1 MGKLRKDGLAGS
13 ITRLKQ
19 VLDRIEKDKDQ
30 TFLAR
35 PIKVLRR
42 LGYKRA
48 AELLLAQAG
57 VAMLLRE
64 RVHVRRILH
73 ELRCRQK
80 RCGQVG
86 LYVDA
91 SVLPVAYYCERH
103 RSPDDEAL
111 GITEELL
118 ALEEIEKAED
128 SRAGKS

>member
-57 VAMLLRE
+57 VAMLLR
-64 RVHVRRILH
+64 
-73 ELRCRQK
+73 CRQK